1 MVRRDA
7 GLAFIGP
14 GPPARIALP
23 VTVLASREAALD
35 PTEEAAGT
43 LGPGALAHD
52 PQPELPAV
60 AGDDP
65 TEAVP
70 VHACGFERRPPALPE
85 RVGDPG
91 SGIHNRHASFGV
103 LLDQRPGA
111 QAQRDRLLREL

>member
-1 MVRRDA
+1 MTPGPDRAQVVAGRVAGRLLASSDRSNPRDEGKVMVRRDA

-35 PTEEAAGT
+35 PTEEAARA

-70 VHACGFERRPPALPE
+70 SMPA
-85 RVGDPG
+85 G
-91 SGIHNRHASFGV
+91 
-103 LLDQRPGA
+103 
-111 QAQRDRLLREL
+111 